1 MGILFLLSDVKAIA
15 PPYDSVTS
23 TINFKLNY
31 YGYLSN
37 YEYFNPIQPGFTLFG
52 NSISPQLLFIDG
64 KKNIQ
69 FSAGVFLQQDFG
81 NKDFNKVLPIINFKF
96 QARKV
101 IIAFGKIYNEDFHNL
116 PKPLYNPDNL
126 IFDPIEN
133 GEQIIYKSK
142 YFNLDQWVA
151 WKRNLYSNTV
161 GQEKISAGF
170 SSNINSNVENKFLF
184 KIPLA
189 AIFFHQGGQ
198 IGFRDSTY
206 FTSTQINLLAGV
218 QFDYKIKSIIN
229 NISFKTSIMNYRN
242 NISDTN
248 TVIKKGYALQS
259 SICFDTRYGLSL
271 TILHWYSQNFI
282 SPMGDFIYQSKESP
296 FTNNSYYIKNRNLI
310 FANLS
315 YKYEDLN
322 NSLQVRVSFDPY
334 YDISETLFEYAYRIQ
349 INYALLSKL
358 YSYKERSRYY

>member
-23 TINFKLNY
+23 TINLKLNY

-69 FSAGVFLQQDFG
+69 FSTGVFLQEEFG
-81 NKDFNKVLPIINFKF
+81 NRDFNKVLPVFNFKF
-96 QARKV
+96 QLRKV
-101 IIAFGKIYNEDFHNL
+101 ITSFGKIYNESYHNL

-142 YFNLDQWVA
+142 YVNLDQWVA
-151 WKRNLYSNTV
+151 WKRNLYANST

-170 SSNINSNVENKFLF
+170 SSIVNSNEEKIFHI
-184 KIPLA
+184 KIPIA
-189 AIFFHQGGQ
+189 ALFFHQGGQ

-218 QFDYKIKSIIN
+218 QFDYKLKSIIN
-229 NISFKTSIMNYRN
+229 NISLRSSIMNYRN

-248 TVIKKGYALQS
+248 ALIKNGFALLS
-259 SICFDTRYGLSL
+259 SICFDARYGLSFTL
-271 TILHWYSQNFI
+271 LHWYSQNFI
-282 SPMGDFIYQSKESP
+282 SPLGDFIYQSKESP
-296 FTNNSYYIKNRNLI
+296 FANNSYYVKNRNLI
-310 FANLS
+310 FASLS
-315 YKYEDLN
+315 YKYEDLDN
-322 NSLQVRVSFDPY
+322 TLQVRISFDPY
-334 YDISETLFEYAYRIQ
+334 YDLYESLFEYAYRIQ
-349 INYALLSKL
+349 INYSLLSKL
-358 YSYKERSRYY
+358 YSYKEKKRYY